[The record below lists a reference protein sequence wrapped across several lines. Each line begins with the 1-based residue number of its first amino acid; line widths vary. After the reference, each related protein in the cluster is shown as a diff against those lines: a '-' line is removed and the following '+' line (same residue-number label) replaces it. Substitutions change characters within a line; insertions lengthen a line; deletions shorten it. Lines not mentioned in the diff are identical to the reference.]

1 MAPIIYI
8 TALDQRRLHLLADSL
23 AGNEYMSHYAEMLV
37 EVLESAKV
45 VKSEEIPGD
54 VVTMNTRLRYA
65 DLTAHDVKEISVVYP
80 EEADAAKERVSVLS
94 PIGNALLGMKVG
106 QVTNLRL
113 PRGGERA
120 LRVLRILYQPEA
132 EGHLTT

>member
-1 MAPIIYI
+1 
-8 TALDQRRLHLLADSL
+8 
-23 AGNEYMSHYAEMLV
+23 
-37 EVLESAKV
+37 
-45 VKSEEIPGD
+45 
-54 VVTMNTRLRYA
+54 
-65 DLTAHDVKEISVVYP
+65 VVYP
-80 EEADAAKERVSVLS
+80 EEADAAKGRVSVLS